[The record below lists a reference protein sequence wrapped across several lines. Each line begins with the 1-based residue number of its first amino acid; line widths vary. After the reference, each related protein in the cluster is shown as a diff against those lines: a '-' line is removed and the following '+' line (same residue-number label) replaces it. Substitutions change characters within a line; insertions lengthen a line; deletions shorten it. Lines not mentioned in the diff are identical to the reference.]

1 MATNQVQS
9 LQRAIQLLEA
19 MDSARRPMT
28 LHELAEESG
37 LVKSTV
43 HRLLATL
50 READLVEQLADGRY
64 ALGLHL
70 FEMGCSAGYMRD
82 IVLIAR
88 PYMQA
93 IWQQTNESVSLS
105 LLSQGEAL
113 VLSLIESTNTFR
125 VVARTGSKLPV
136 HCTVQGKIML
146 AHMTRAEVKR
156 ILREHGMQAYTANTK
171 RSFEELEP
179 ELQRIREQGY
189 AVDNSE
195 FHAGLCSVAA
205 PIYDENGNVCYAFSI
220 VSMFHQLNTP
230 EFRHVRN
237 LALVAARDI
246 SFALGYRGDA
256 FADIVESA
264 ETSGLLVQS
273 VSPGSRRS

>member
-1 MATNQVQS
+1 M
-9 LQRAIQLLEA
+9 
-19 MDSARRPMT
+19 
-28 LHELAEESG
+28 
-37 LVKSTV
+37 
-43 HRLLATL
+43 
-50 READLVEQLADGRY
+50 
-64 ALGLHL
+64 
-70 FEMGCSAGYMRD
+70 
-82 IVLIAR
+82 
-88 PYMQA
+88 
-93 IWQQTNESVSLS
+93 LS
-105 LLSQGEAL
+105 F
-113 VLSLIESTNTFR
+113 IESTNTFR

>member
-1 MATNQVQS
+1 MASNQIQS

-19 MDSARRPMT
+19 MDDARRPLT
-28 LHELAEESG
+28 LHELAAETG
-37 LVKSTV
+37 LVKSTA

-50 READLVEQLADGRY
+50 RESDLVEQLADGRY

-70 FEMGCSAGYMRD
+70 FELGCSAGYMRD
-82 IVLIAR
+82 IVFIAK

-105 LLSQGEAL
+105 LLSRGEAL
-113 VLSLIESTNTFR
+113 VLSLIESTSTFR

-171 RSFEELEP
+171 RSYEELEP
-179 ELQRIREQGY
+179 ELQRIRQQGY
-189 AVDNSE
+189 AVDNNE
-195 FHAGLCSVAA
+195 YHAGLCSVAA
-205 PIYDENGNVCYAFSI
+205 PIYDENGAVCYAFSI
-220 VSMFHQLNTP
+220 VSMFHQADTP
-230 EFRHVRN
+230 EFRHARN

-256 FADIVESA
+256 FANVVESA
-264 ETSGLLVQS
+264 ETSGLLV
-273 VSPGSRRS
+273 PDNRRGRWQP